1 VSHPEPHPEPEA
13 LAAYHAGE
21 LTEPEERR
29 LQDHLMSCPECAAL
43 LLDLDGLS
51 DPGFGAGS
59 LSAADQEALWR
70 SLRAEIRKE
79 EPASASL
86 APVVPLR
93 RRTASPRWLPALA
106 AALLAV
112 TIGLSAWV
120 VSLRRT
126 VDALSRPQPNAP
138 VIQLS
143 PLTTRGRGSRGEVAP
158 ADASRRL
165 TLILYLPGP
174 SSRATRYR
182 TEILRGDGSKALEV
196 PGLVFQEDLDG
207 VSLELPRDEIGPG
220 DYRLRLFGGAGRGAP
235 EKLVAEYPLHVAPRR
250 GKP

>member
-1 VSHPEPHPEPEA
+1 MSHPEPEA

-29 LQDHLMSCPECAAL
+29 LQDHLLGCPECAAL

-59 LSAADQEALWR
+59 LAPADQEALWR
-70 SLRAEIRKE
+70 SLQTEIRKE
-79 EPASASL
+79 EAPPAPL

-93 RRTASPRWLPALA
+93 QRSTSPRWLPALA

-120 VSLRRT
+120 VSLQRKI
-126 VDALSRPQPNAP
+126 DALSQPQPNPA

-143 PLTTRGRGSRGEVAP
+143 PLTTRGRGSRGEVASTE
-158 ADASRRL
+158 ASRRL
-165 TLILYLPGP
+165 TFILYIPGP

-182 TEILRGDGSKALEV
+182 VEVFRSDGGKVLEV

-207 VSLELPRDEIGPG
+207 VSLGLSRDEIGPG
-220 DYRLRLFGGAGRGAP
+220 DYRLRLFGGTGKGAS
-235 EKLVAEYPLHVAPRR
+235 EKLVAEYPLHVEPRR